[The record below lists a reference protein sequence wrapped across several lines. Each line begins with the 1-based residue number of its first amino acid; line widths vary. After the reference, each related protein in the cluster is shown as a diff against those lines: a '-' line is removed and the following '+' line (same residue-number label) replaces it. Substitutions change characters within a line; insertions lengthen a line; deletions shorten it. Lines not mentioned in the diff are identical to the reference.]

1 MDLEVAQGMN
11 INLWGLPSYNLSRKS
26 SADQLRRLRQ
36 LMIDYELDGYLVV
49 DSDAHYTFNGQN
61 YQDRRI
67 SFITG
72 SEVGCRSFGHAN
84 GQAQSGIA
92 IVGKEKAAFKP
103 DNAHLLMADLQTD
116 DNWEVLHQ
124 SQTIESWA
132 RKEISGRIGYDPTL
146 TPIGM
151 FPPQASDFRHV

>member
-1 MDLEVAQGMN
+1 MDLDVARGMN
-11 INLWGLPSYNLSRKS
+11 MNLWGLPSYNLAQKS
-26 SADQLRRLRQ
+26 SADELGRLRQ
-36 LMIDYELDGYLVV
+36 LMVDYELDGYLIV

-72 SEVGCRSFGHAN
+72 SEVSACVCCTN
-84 GQAQSGIA
+84 VKAQSGTA

-116 DNWEVLHQ
+116 DNWEILHQ

-146 TPIGM
+146 TPI
-151 FPPQASDFRHV
+151 